1 MKNNMK
7 YRLWLPVAFAVW
19 LFDFISKLWAEKTFS
34 QLFQLNVLGE
44 WLRFRLV
51 YNTGGVFGIMPG
63 NPFVFHVIT
72 GVALLLLFIYFLR
85 SKEGELFN
93 ASMALV
99 LGGALGNFT
108 DRFFRHGVVD
118 FIDMGI
124 GIHRW
129 PTYNVADIFILFG
142 AVLMAIYFFKNPAS
156 MQLKE

>member
-1 MKNNMK
+1 MKNNIK

-34 QLFQLNVLGE
+34 QLFQMNVLGE

-63 NPFVFHVIT
+63 NPLVFHVIT
-72 GVALLLLFIYFLR
+72 GVALLLLLIYFLR